1 MPKKLL
7 STVLLSLLAILS
19 VAAMSACSS
28 DKPMAGATVG
38 SFADDS
44 YLTSVVKAKLLGD
57 TGLKAFHIHV
67 TTKDQVV
74 TLSGALPNTA
84 LRDEA
89 MHVASSVGGVKAV
102 IDDIQIGSGN

>member
-1 MPKKLL
+1 MLKASLIP
-7 STVLLSLLAILS
+7 LLSLLAVLS
-19 VAAMSACSS
+19 LVSMSACSS
-28 DKPMAGATVG
+28 NKPMAGATVG

-67 TTKDQVV
+67 TTKAQVV
-74 TLSGALPNTA
+74 TLTGTLPNAA

-89 MHVASSVGGVKAV
+89 VQVAKGVGGVKGV
-102 IDDIQIGSGN
+102 IDDIQIGPEK

>member
-1 MPKKLL
+1 MLKASLIP
-7 STVLLSLLAILS
+7 LLSLLAVLS
-19 VAAMSACSS
+19 LVSMSACSS
-28 DKPMAGATVG
+28 NKPMTGATVG

-67 TTKDQVV
+67 TTKAQVV
-74 TLSGALPNTA
+74 TLTGTLPNTA

-89 MHVASSVGGVKAV
+89 VQVAKGVGGVKGV
-102 IDDIQIGSGN
+102 IDDIQIGPGK

>member
-1 MPKKLL
+1 MLKA
-7 STVLLSLLAILS
+7 SSFALLSLLAGLS
-19 VAAMSACSS
+19 LASISACSS
-28 DKPMAGATVG
+28 NKPMAGTTVG

-67 TTKDQVV
+67 TTRQQVV
-74 TLSGALPNTA
+74 TLTGTVPNAA

-89 MHVASSVGGVKAV
+89 VQVARSVGGVKGV
-102 IDDIQIGSGN
+102 VDNIQIGPNS

>member
-1 MPKKLL
+1 MLKT
-7 STVLLSLLAILS
+7 SSIALLSLLAALS
-19 VAAMSACSS
+19 LVSLGACSS
-28 DKPMAGATVG
+28 NQPMAGATVG

-67 TTKDQVV
+67 TTRAQVV
-74 TLSGALPNTA
+74 TLTGTLPTDA

-89 MHVASSVGGVKAV
+89 VQVAKGVGGVKGV
-102 IDDIQIGSGN
+102 VDNIHVGPDD

>member
-1 MPKKLL
+1 MLKA
-7 STVLLSLLAILS
+7 SSVALLSLLAGLS
-19 VAAMSACSS
+19 LASISACSS
-28 DKPMAGATVG
+28 NKPMAGATVG

-67 TTKDQVV
+67 TTRQQVV
-74 TLSGALPNTA
+74 TLTGTVPNAA

-89 MHVASSVGGVKAV
+89 VQVARSVGGVKGV
-102 IDDIQIGSGN
+102 VDNIQIGPNS

>member
-1 MPKKLL
+1 M
-7 STVLLSLLAILS
+7 SRIFSVSLLSLFTVLS
-19 VAAMSACSS
+19 VVATSACSS
-28 DKPMAGATVG
+28 NKPMAGATVG
-38 SFADDS
+38 SYADDS

-74 TLSGALPNTA
+74 TLTGTLPNAA

-89 MHVASSVGGVKAV
+89 VHVANSVGGVKSV
-102 IDDIQIGSGN
+102 VDNIQIGPSN

>member
-1 MPKKLL
+1 M
-7 STVLLSLLAILS
+7 SRIFGISVLSLLAIISVS
-19 VAAMSACSS
+19 VASACSS
-28 DKPMAGATVG
+28 NKPMAGATVG
-38 SFADDS
+38 SYADDS

-74 TLSGALPNTA
+74 TLAGTLPNTA

-89 MHVASSVGGVKAV
+89 VHVANSVGGVKSV
-102 IDDIQIGSGN
+102 IDNIQIGPGN